1 MRAACTDP
9 VREQQGEQRAM
20 ALRAEVLSA
29 PRRARFRMEPVVFT
43 EQTEM
48 YTPSINVEKPGSRD
62 GVHINGKGKP
72 NPERQAPNP

>member
-1 MRAACTDP
+1 
-9 VREQQGEQRAM
+9 M
-20 ALRAEVLSA
+20 ALRAEVLGA

-62 GVHINGKGKP
+62 GVRINGKGNP
-72 NPERQAPNP
+72 NPQLQAPNP